1 MPVVTRAR
9 RAFERRSVVIDVEEL
24 VPGCS
29 VNNLRSPAEATLS
42 VVPAVNVEEAAYHL
56 RDPPEISPAI
66 MLIRQVAP
74 ALERRTGRTGS
85 VVMDV
90 EEAPPPFY
98 RLRTAAYHLRDPP
111 EISPAI
117 MLIRQVAPAL
127 ERRTGRTG
135 SVVMDVEEAP
145 PPFYRLRT
153 STAEVAPAMRLP
165 PAQ

>member
-98 RLRTAAYHLRDPP
+98 RLRT
-111 EISPAI
+111 
-117 MLIRQVAPAL
+117 
-127 ERRTGRTG
+127 
-135 SVVMDVEEAP
+135 
-145 PPFYRLRT
+145 